1 MRTFRPSVAAAAVM
15 LALGAGSANAQYSGA
30 YIFGDS
36 LSDAGQYGS
45 RFTTNPGLT
54 GPMYLAQRYGISV
67 TPSFQGGTDYAQGGA
82 MVNSPSPL
90 IPPNAPNLSIAD
102 QVSLQLAKGPLDSH
116 ALYQLWGGSNELLAL
131 VPQAAEGQITP
142 AQLQAAI
149 VQSATDLV
157 AQAVRLQG
165 AGARYLVV
173 YNVPN
178 VGDTPLAAATGAQAT
193 FTALSSLYDSTLN
206 AGIAAAHL
214 QVVQVNTFKLLG
226 EIVANPAAYG
236 FTNVTM
242 PACTTSS
249 SLQCTP
255 ATLVDPN
262 APMTYL
268 FADDVHPT
276 TATAKILA
284 AAAASMLEGPAKIGA
299 LAEAPLAVERS
310 NFQAI
315 DGRMM
320 SSFGAPPTAKR
331 FNGWATYD
339 YGHDD
344 VSGPFL
350 SGNGEVN
357 GLHAGGDVRV
367 SDHLLVGAAFGYA
380 ENKGD
385 FGASSGGY
393 KLKETSGTAYA
404 GYGQGPWYLGATLG
418 AGDLDYSDVHRNIQ
432 LGAMNR
438 VESGET
444 RGWHMTGSVLGGY
457 WFDYGSW
464 LHGPFARLAY
474 QKVHVDSFAESGS
487 DSTALFYGAQDR
499 ESMISNLGWQ
509 VAGHI
514 GGVRPFARVTWDSEM
529 RNGDRFVSATPVGLN
544 GTYSVPT
551 LKPDSSYVEYVLGAS
566 ADFGGVTGFLTAST
580 TSGNDSGNGYAI
592 TLGLRVPM

>member
-1 MRTFRPSVAAAAVM
+1 MPTFRLSVSATAVM
-15 LALGAGSANAQYSGA
+15 LALAAGGAQAQYSGA

-36 LSDAGQYGS
+36 LSDAGQYGA
-45 RFTTNPGLT
+45 RYTTNPGLA

-67 TPSFQGGTDYAQGGA
+67 TPSFYGGTDYAQGGA

-90 IPPNAPNLSIAD
+90 IPQGVPNLSIAD
-102 QVSLQLAKGPLDSH
+102 QVSQQLAKGPLDSH
-116 ALYQLWGGSNELLAL
+116 ALYQLWGGSNELLAR
-131 VPQAAEGQITP
+131 VPQAATGQITP
-142 AQLQAAI
+142 AQLQGAI

-157 AQAVRLQG
+157 AQAVRLQS

-178 VGDTPLAAATGAQAT
+178 IGDTPRFAPTGAQAT
-193 FTALSSLYDSTLN
+193 VTGLSELFDSTLN
-206 AGIAAAHL
+206 AGIAATHL

-226 EIVANPAAYG
+226 EVVANPAAYG
-236 FTNVTM
+236 LTNVTGV
-242 PACTTSS
+242 ACTTSS
-249 SLQCTP
+249 ALNCTP
-255 ATLVDPN
+255 ATLVNPN

-276 TATAKILA
+276 TAAAKIVA
-284 AAAASMLEGPAKIGA
+284 QAAASMLEGPAKIGA

-320 SSFGAPPTAKR
+320 SSLGAARATSKLQ
-331 FNGWATYD
+331 GWATYD
-339 YGHDD
+339 YGHSD

-350 SGNGEVN
+350 SGNGDVN
-357 GLHAGGDVRV
+357 GLHAGGDVTV

-385 FGASSGGY
+385 FGGSSGGY

-404 GYGQGPWYLGATLG
+404 GYGVGPWYVGATLG

-438 VESGET
+438 VESAET

-464 LHGPFARLAY
+464 LHGPFARLSY
-474 QKVHVDSFAESGS
+474 QKVHVDSFAERGS
-487 DSTALFYGAQDR
+487 DSTALFYGTQDR
-499 ESMISNLGWQ
+499 ESVVSNLGWQ
-509 VAGHI
+509 VAGHL
-514 GGVRPFARVTWDSEM
+514 GNLRPFARVTWDSEM
-529 RNGDRFVSATPVGLN
+529 RNGDRYVSATPIGLN

-551 LKPDSSYVEYVLGAS
+551 LKPDNNYFEYVLGAS
-566 ADFGGVTGFLTAST
+566 ADFGNVTAFLTGST
-580 TSGNDSGNGYAI
+580 TSGNSSGNGYTV
-592 TLGLRVPM
+592 TLGLRVPL